1 MTPHGGRVHLKFVP
15 DPAPIQRLL
24 LDSAGVNRCLDE
36 IADAIMKR
44 WPEEQKLALV
54 GIYKRGVPFA
64 ESLAARMVAAGR
76 WVETGRIDITQYRD
90 DLQSFTVLPRL
101 EGSDIGFDLDDMVVI
116 LCDEVVYTARTSR
129 AALEELLDFGRP
141 RCVQIAAL
149 VDRAGRELP
158 FHAEFAGIR
167 VDLPKQERVNVR
179 FTAMDGRDEVFLTSW
194 EKKPA

>member
-36 IADAIMKR
+36 IAGAIMKR
-44 WPEEQKLALV
+44 WPEEEKLALV
-54 GIYKRGVPFA
+54 GIYNRGVPFA
-64 ESLAARMVAAGR
+64 ESLAARLVAAGR

-158 FHAEFAGIR
+158 FQAEFAGIR

-179 FTAMDGRDEVFLTSW
+179 FTATDGRDEVFVTSW
-194 EKKPA
+194 ENKPA